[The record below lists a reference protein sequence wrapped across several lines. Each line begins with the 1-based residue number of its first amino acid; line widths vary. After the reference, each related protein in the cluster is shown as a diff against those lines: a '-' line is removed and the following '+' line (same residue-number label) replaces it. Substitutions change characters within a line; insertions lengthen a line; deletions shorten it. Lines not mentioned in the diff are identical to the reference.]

1 MSDQAVVMAVA
12 SYPSRAAAALDFESL
27 CGARHGGGHSNLAA
41 AVVEKGADG
50 QLTIGEQQTGERFAH
65 GAVVLG
71 GALIVLA
78 APLGI
83 LFLVPVLATKAA
95 WAGVGAI
102 VAHFWNNVP
111 KADLRHM
118 SDLLETTQAVLVV
131 VALGHEH
138 DELEPLFA
146 NAASTILSD
155 VTTADLEAEF
165 FTAIAEAT
173 AIDG

>member
-1 MSDQAVVMAVA
+1 MAVA
-12 SYPSRAAAALDFESL
+12 SYPSRAAAESDFEGL
-27 CGARHGGGHSNLAA
+27 CAARHDGARTTVAA

-50 QLTIGEQQTGERFAH
+50 LLTVGEEKTAERFAH

-83 LFLVPVLATKAA
+83 AFLVPVLATKAA

-111 KADLRHM
+111 KADLRRM

-138 DELEPLFA
+138 DEIKPLFA
-146 NAASTILSD
+146 NASTTIVSD

-165 FTAIAEAT
+165 FGAISEAS
-173 AIDG
+173 AIGG